1 MPEELV
7 QALGGGAWS
16 VGPGRSVRVDE
27 VEKYEAVVVMCALF
41 FPFGFLYFLRV
52 TYFWWAL
59 DDECSNGAVSKIC
72 ACCRLSDPPS
82 FFCCFLSICH
92 LLRILSI
99 DPLRCTPIS
108 AAQKEQFLQ
117 TLDIS
122 SIHDSSAQL
131 LPPTSHLSKTVLHTS
146 ALPFQLRL
154 TRCTVVCRIPRAPNV
169 TLRLHPR
176 TLLSGSDES
185 LRFA

>member
-1 MPEELV
+1 M
-7 QALGGGAWS
+7 
-16 VGPGRSVRVDE
+16 
-27 VEKYEAVVVMCALF
+27 VMCALF

-82 FFCCFLSICH
+82 FFCCFLSICY
-92 LLRILSI
+92 LLRLLSI
-99 DPLRCTPIS
+99 DPLRCIPIS

-117 TLDIS
+117 TSNLS
-122 SIHDSSAQL
+122 SIHDSTAQL

-154 TRCTVVCRIPRAPNV
+154 TAVVFRIPRAPNV
-169 TLRLHPR
+169 TLRLHHR
-176 TLLSGSDES
+176 MLLSGPDES
-185 LRFA
+185 FRFA

>member
-1 MPEELV
+1 MLFSFLLV
-7 QALGGGAWS
+7 SFTFLESLTFGGPWTTN
-16 VGPGRSVRVDE
+16 
-27 VEKYEAVVVMCALF
+27 VVMGLYLKSALAVGF
-41 FPFGFLYFLRV
+41 F
-52 TYFWWAL
+52 
-59 DDECSNGAVSKIC
+59 
-72 ACCRLSDPPS
+72 DPPS
-82 FFCCFLSICH
+82 FFCCLLSICY
-92 LLRILSI
+92 LLRLLSI